1 MINEILFPK
10 KTERI
15 HKIFYNKQY
24 RFFHDWAKLAGIQV
38 VLLDDGIDKRV
49 YGGSRSEAFFGPTAE
64 HYSILVDGKQLIIE
78 FSDLMKEG
86 MKTFDPRLPYVKHKY
101 YDVPECRQIKN
112 LYPIGSEMDIQESS
126 YQEFFD
132 LCEQQLYTAQ
142 GGIVCSNQDATNVR
156 NGGRRAKVQGLLK
169 KWYGNNADTGFVWG
183 NQREFWHKVL
193 NCFVSVVIPGACN
206 SCIDRGHTEQ
216 FALGICVVSP
226 PLKTPFPFDI
236 LPQSGVHY
244 VQCKD
249 DFSDLRQVIH
259 WCYTNKDECVRIGRN
274 AADLYRAC
282 YAPKQYF
289 AWIEIVLRKH
299 QEKET
304 SL

>member
-1 MINEILFPK
+1 MITQILFPK
-10 KTERI
+10 KTEQI
-15 HKIFYNKQY
+15 HPLFYNKQY
-24 RFFHDWAKLAGIQV
+24 RFFHDWAKLADIEV
-38 VLLDDGIDKRV
+38 ILLDDGIDKRV
-49 YGGSRSEAFFGPTAE
+49 YGGSQGAAFFGPTAE
-64 HYSILVDGKQLIIE
+64 HYSIVVDNKQLIID

-86 MKTFDPRLPYVKHKY
+86 VQVFDPSLPYVKHKY
-101 YDVPECRQIKN
+101 YDIRECRRIPN
-112 LYPIGSEMDIQESS
+112 LYPIGSEMDIHAVS
-126 YQEFFD
+126 YQEFSD
-132 LCEQQLYTAQ
+132 LCEQRLYTAQ
-142 GGIVCSNQDATNVR
+142 GDIVCSNQDASNTR
-156 NGGRRAKVQGLLK
+156 NGGRRAGVQALLR
-169 KWYGNNADTGFVWG
+169 KWYGTNADTTFVHR
-183 NQREFWHKVL
+183 NQKDFWKKVL

-216 FALGICVVSP
+216 FALGIAVVSP

-236 LPQSGVHY
+236 LPQPGIHY